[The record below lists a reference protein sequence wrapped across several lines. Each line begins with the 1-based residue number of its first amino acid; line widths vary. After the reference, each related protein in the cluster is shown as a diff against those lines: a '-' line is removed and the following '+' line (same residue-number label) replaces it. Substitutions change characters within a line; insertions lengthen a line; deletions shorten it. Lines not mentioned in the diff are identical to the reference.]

1 MPYRLPDP
9 AMAPSMLATPHFQVS
24 PLPFELDFKSS
35 TWQNRPSRVYIRLK
49 DDSVDLSGLEE
60 LDSGS
65 RFLVLSENASP
76 PKMILQSKLMNKT
89 PSFHYQGM
97 LHPPRA
103 RNRDAIF
110 WDSSKFPLQD
120 RLLTSNPSFFPQTA
134 ANRPFFELQIW
145 HRTGR
150 FSEMGQPE
158 PALLLDA
165 HSYLI
170 SHQPIEINLLRIN
183 SSRSGP
189 YFTIQCNKGF
199 KVQDLFLR
207 CVFRTGNNL
216 YISEAT
222 PFPSAETR
230 KQRTKLAYSSGSM
243 RDSPLSSPQSNE
255 QDADY

>member
-1 MPYRLPDP
+1 MIQFPGPIAIVFLTT
-9 AMAPSMLATPHFQVS
+9 ALCF
-24 PLPFELDFKSS
+24 F
-35 TWQNRPSRVYIRLK
+35 RP
-49 DDSVDLSGLEE
+49 
-60 LDSGS
+60 
-65 RFLVLSENASP
+65 N
-76 PKMILQSKLMNKT
+76 
-89 PSFHYQGM
+89 
-97 LHPPRA
+97 
-103 RNRDAIF
+103 
-110 WDSSKFPLQD
+110 
-120 RLLTSNPSFFPQTA
+120 A

-207 CVFRTGNNL
+207 CIFRTGNNL
-216 YISEAT
+216 FISEAT

-230 KQRTKLAYSSGSM
+230 KQRTKLTHSSGSM
-243 RDSPLSSPQSNE
+243 RDSPLSSPQSSE